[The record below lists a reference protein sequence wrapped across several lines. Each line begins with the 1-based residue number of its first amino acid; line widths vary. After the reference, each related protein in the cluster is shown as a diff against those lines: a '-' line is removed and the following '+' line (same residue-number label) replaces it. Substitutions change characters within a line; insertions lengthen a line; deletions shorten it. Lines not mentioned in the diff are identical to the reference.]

1 MTINNELA
9 NLKETMGK
17 VKYCLNLQIE
27 AIKKDLDPFTKEI
40 IISNFQE
47 ILGLFDEV

>member
-9 NLKETMGK
+9 NLREAVEK

-40 IISNFQE
+40 IIANLQE